1 MAWATGM
8 VLAALTLAPA
18 ALAGCRPPVQPALA
32 IAILPDSRAPG
43 SVAVAGQ
50 AGSLPATFAG
60 YAAIPTVAG
69 PALSGGGELRA
80 TRLDLGHRHSPG
92 LAAMAGTWDTSR
104 WPRLD
109 FPLEF
114 PVLFRIRGLPRVFY
128 LASLLALALVL
139 LAVAPRPLQR
149 VAGTI
154 QAEPAL
160 CALWG
165 LATFALVIPAIV
177 LSAITIIGIPIT
189 MGLLLGLAIAR
200 LMAYAGLCLFVGG
213 RLVDRGSTTINPA
226 WHLMVGAVAI
236 AVVTGI
242 PLVGQLV
249 SVGLSLVDT
258 GAVVMSR
265 FGRKAPY
272 PTPPLPGDPGAP
284 GGAATPDQDG
294 GG

>member
-1 MAWATGM
+1 
-8 VLAALTLAPA
+8 
-18 ALAGCRPPVQPALA
+18 
-32 IAILPDSRAPG
+32 
-43 SVAVAGQ
+43 
-50 AGSLPATFAG
+50 
-60 YAAIPTVAG
+60 
-69 PALSGGGELRA
+69 
-80 TRLDLGHRHSPG
+80 
-92 LAAMAGTWDTSR
+92 MAGTWDASR

-109 FPLEF
+109 FPLEL

-272 PTPPLPGDPGAP
+272 PTPPLPGNPTPP
-284 GGAATPDQDG
+284 GGAVTPDQDG
-294 GG
+294 GS